1 MATGRRSISRF
12 KDVYYHFGADLNFR
26 RFMPGVGSTADD
38 FKGLSAESYMKW
50 HSDLGVDQ
58 IAWIQMITQPGCT
71 IFPSKIYPS
80 MSGLDHGFYV
90 ECCQRAKAEGKYV
103 LSYSCGGDNFRLRE
117 TNPEWFEATGLWV
130 ACLNATPFWDE
141 HFQVVQEGLRL
152 FPCDGFYFD
161 MVFWDGGCRCGY
173 CQAAYKD
180 LYGEE
185 MPSEHDSQRI
195 RRFYVDSWSR
205 WLSRAAGAVR
215 DIRPDCELFMN
226 HQWFQ
231 GRGVPLELQ
240 KSFDFAAIYVEFT
253 KDSGKAEI
261 LRACNGQHTPVLCGD
276 NYDPRNVAAILARRM
291 RPSGYDA
298 AIDYRMGEML
308 PLDCGPFVQVREE
321 IEHDVSRVPEAKS
334 LNERF
339 HPFLRG
345 RDWEGVEYYVRECE
359 ALNLTCREVTL
370 LEDLTAQRASQYQLI
385 VAPEIA
391 YLPEGKGQV
400 LRDWAASGGVLLAN
414 GIFGAM
420 DANGNML
427 SDFTEGTLL
436 GVKMVE
442 GPLDVPA
449 YLTSLEIGGREV
461 DLDLPVD
468 IGYAIKCEQLDA
480 EPIGFGQVGAEKG
493 VPLLWENRIGDG
505 RVVYLAGRPY
515 DSISSFHRT
524 GAFRE
529 VLRRALSPLLKSRP
543 FVTDIESP
551 TEVWLNLQPAK
562 GRLVLHV
569 LSFDDQLCD
578 KKMSIREDLIGGDAL
593 QVVYPDNQ
601 DPAIQGNT
609 NGGYVVFKLPRLQGH
624 VIMTADID
632 GQLES
637 GQER

>member
-38 FKGLSAESYMKW
+38 FKGLSAERYMKW

-80 MSGLDHGFYV
+80 MSGLDPDFYV

-117 TNPEWFEATGLWV
+117 TYPEWFEGTGLWV

-141 HFQVVQEGLRL
+141 HFRVIQEGLRL

-173 CQAAYKD
+173 CQATYED
-180 LYGEE
+180 LYGKK
-185 MPSEHDSQRI
+185 MPSEHDSHETK
-195 RRFYVDSWSR
+195 RFYVDSWSR
-205 WLSRAAGAVR
+205 WLSRAARAVR

-240 KSFDFAAIYVEFT
+240 KSFDFAAIYVEFMR
-253 KDSGKAEI
+253 DSGKAEI

-276 NYDPRNVAAILARRM
+276 NYNPRNVAAILARRM

-308 PLDCGPFVQVREE
+308 PLDCGPFIQVRGGIAEVRKRLPYVKDAVPAVTHAAVLFTV
-321 IEHDVSRVPEAKS
+321 EHGVSRVPEAKS

-345 RDWEGVEYYVRECE
+345 RDWEGVEYYIRECE

-370 LEDLTAQRASQYQLI
+370 LEDLTPQRASQYELI
-385 VAPEIA
+385 FAPEIA

-400 LRDWAASGGVLLAN
+400 LWDWVASGGVLLAN

-427 SDFTEGTLL
+427 SAFADGALL
-436 GVKMVE
+436 GVKMIT

-449 YLTSLEIGGREV
+449 YLTSLEIDGRRD

-493 VPLLWENRIGDG
+493 IPLLWEKRIGDG
-505 RVVYLAGRPY
+505 RVIYLAGRPY
-515 DSISSFHRT
+515 DSISSFHKT
-524 GAFRE
+524 GAT
-529 VLRRALSPLLKSRP
+529 RAACS
-543 FVTDIESP
+543 
-551 TEVWLNLQPAK
+551 
-562 GRLVLHV
+562 
-569 LSFDDQLCD
+569 
-578 KKMSIREDLIGGDAL
+578 
-593 QVVYPDNQ
+593 
-601 DPAIQGNT
+601 
-609 NGGYVVFKLPRLQGH
+609 VF
-624 VIMTADID
+624 
-632 GQLES
+632 
-637 GQER
+637 